1 MSARGSWPVLAVGV
15 VLGAALIAVG
25 GRFVWPLP
33 GGLAPI
39 SLQTLAVLVV
49 AFAVGPLAG
58 TGAVAVYLAAAAAG
72 LPVLANGASGVAVL
86 LGHGGGYFLG
96 FLAAPT
102 VATLVAG
109 GGRGY
114 GRALRVL
121 LGGLAAHAVILVLG
135 VLWLVLWHR
144 QPSGAAIDLALLPF
158 LVPALIKS
166 ALLALWVPLSARA
179 GLAWA

>member
-96 FLAAPT
+96 FLAAPA